1 MTFPPTAIGLRHMEQ
16 TKAGPDIPNNVTG
29 SRAADTINLGLV
41 RLQGYV
47 MTELCLAA
55 ALTAGAAFGAVRGIR
70 QLRATAPTSTV
81 ASPLGGGP
89 PGARRELSSLP
100 DLRVSLETTGTFLG
114 MSDELLLDRVRTQ
127 PVVRFKLNHGGSSLS
142 FRAEFADGSRAA
154 WKPMQTNMQS
164 VPRKEVAAY
173 RLNRLLGLHAVPPAA
188 PRAVTR
194 EELLDH
200 LHPESLQFL
209 SRIKAET
216 VFGPDGRTIGTAS
229 YWIPVIKDA
238 GFDTP
243 DGKRKTTAW
252 LTQGQPIPE
261 EDAAMAAQVSTLI
274 VFDFLTSNPDRY
286 SGGNMKMSPDGKQL
300 FYMDNTMSFYV
311 DGDGY
316 EKNREVLFRTQKFSR
331 ALYQAL
337 DRVTMTNLQRALAE
351 ELGTPYEILTPAEIA
366 AVVSRRGV
374 VQRYIAS
381 LITQYGERNVLVF
394 P

>member
-1 MTFPPTAIGLRHMEQ
+1 MI
-16 TKAGPDIPNNVTG
+16 
-29 SRAADTINLGLV
+29 
-41 RLQGYV
+41 
-47 MTELCLAA
+47 ELCLAA
-55 ALTAGAAFGAVRGIR
+55 ALLTAG
-70 QLRATAPTSTV
+70 QLRRRARGSVICARRVRRHTRSPPALPNAP
-81 ASPLGGGP
+81 L
-89 PGARRELSSLP
+89 GARRDLSSLP
-100 DLRVSLETTGTFLG
+100 DLRVGLETTGTFLG
-114 MSDELLLDRVRTQ
+114 MSDELLLERVRTL
-127 PVVRFKLNHGGSSLS
+127 PIVRFKLNHGGSSLS
-142 FRAEFADGSRAA
+142 FRVEFADGSRAA

-194 EELLDH
+194 EELLEH
-200 LHPESLQFL
+200 LHPESLASL
-209 SRIKAET
+209 PRIKAET

-229 YWIPVIKDA
+229 YWIPVIKDS

-243 DGKRKTTAW
+243 EGRRQTQAW
-252 LTQGQPIPE
+252 LTQGQPIPP
-261 EDAAMAAQVSTLI
+261 DQMAMAAQVSTLI
-274 VFDFLTSNPDRY
+274 VFDFLTANPDRY

-300 FYMDNTMSFYV
+300 FFMDNTMSFYV

-316 EKNREVLFRTQKFSR
+316 ERNRDVLFKTQRFSR
-331 ALYQAL
+331 ELYQAL
-337 DRVTMTNLQRALAE
+337 DSVTVSNMQRALAE

-381 LITQYGERNVLVF
+381 LIAQHGEANVLFF

>member
-1 MTFPPTAIGLRHMEQ
+1 
-16 TKAGPDIPNNVTG
+16 
-29 SRAADTINLGLV
+29 
-41 RLQGYV
+41 
-47 MTELCLAA
+47 MTELGLAA
-55 ALTAGAAFGAVRGIR
+55 TLLAAGGFGAVHGVRY
-70 QLRATAPTSTV
+70 LRATVATQTAP
-81 ASPLGGGP
+81 APAPAAPLET
-89 PGARRELSSLP
+89 RRELSSLP

-127 PVVRFKLNHGGSSLS
+127 PITRFKLNHGGSSLS
-142 FRAEFADGSRAA
+142 FRVDFADGSRAA

-194 EELLDH
+194 DELLEH
-200 LHPESLQFL
+200 LHPDSLVAL
-209 SRIKAET
+209 PRIKAET

-229 YWIPVIKDA
+229 YWIPIIKDS

-243 DGKRKTTAW
+243 EGRKQTQAW
-252 LTQGQPIPE
+252 LTIGQEIPP
-261 EDAAMAAQVSTLI
+261 DRLSMAAQVSTLI

-286 SGGNMKMSPDGKQL
+286 SGGNMKMSEDGKQL
-300 FYMDNTMSFYV
+300 YYMDNTMSFYV
-311 DGDGY
+311 DGTGN
-316 EKNREVLFRTQKFSR
+316 ERNREVLFKTQRFSR

-337 DRVTMTNLQRALAE
+337 DRVTVTNLQRALAE

-366 AVVSRRGV
+366 AVAARRAV
-374 VQRYIAS
+374 VQRYIAD
-381 LITQYGERNVLVF
+381 LIAQHGEHAVLFF